1 MARPG
6 KLRWRQQAHRH
17 PVLPWPGTRR
27 ELAMIV
33 VTGATGTVGTG
44 VVKGLAERGERVRA
58 VSRHPS
64 AQGQGPG
71 ADAGGLVEWVAG
83 DLDDSRTLAGLA
95 DGASAI
101 FLLTTGQQG
110 PAQSRNVLAEAERAG
125 TGLIVSISALS
136 AGHGARDPI
145 STWHRAA
152 EAVLEAGS
160 VPWCVLRPGG
170 FMSNTAL
177 YWAGSV
183 KYAGT
188 VYAPFGSGRAAIIDP
203 GDISECAVRC
213 LLDPGHAGRTH
224 ELTGPQA
231 LSNGEQVQIIGH
243 AIGRDLTYV
252 DVPPGTAKEAMTD
265 RGMPADAAD
274 AVLGTLAAANAD
286 FASMVTGDVEAITG
300 HPATSFSEWVAANAA
315 AFR

>member
-1 MARPG
+1 
-6 KLRWRQQAHRH
+6 
-17 PVLPWPGTRR
+17 
-27 ELAMIV
+27 MIV
-33 VTGATGTVGTG
+33 VTGATGTVGSG
-44 VVKGLAERGERVRA
+44 VVKRLVERGEQVRA

-64 AQGQGPG
+64 GQRPG
-71 ADAGGLVEWVAG
+71 ADAGGLVEWLTG

-101 FLLTTGQQG
+101 FLLTAGQQG
-110 PAQSRNVLAEAERAG
+110 PAQSRSVLAEAERAG
-125 TGLIVSISALS
+125 AGLIVSISALS

-160 VPWCVLRPGG
+160 VPSCVLRPGG

-177 YWAGSV
+177 YWADSI
-183 KYAGT
+183 KYTGT
-188 VYAPFGSGRAAIIDP
+188 VYAPFASGRAAIIDP

-213 LLDPGHAGRTH
+213 LLDPGHAGGAY

-231 LSNGEQVQIIGH
+231 LSSGEQVEIIGH
-243 AIGRDLTYV
+243 AIGRDLTCV
-252 DVPPGTAKEAMTD
+252 DVPPDTARKAMVGG
-265 RGMPADAAD
+265 GMPADAAD
-274 AVLGTLAAANAD
+274 AVLGTLAAANTD
-286 FASMVTGDVEAITG
+286 FAAAVTGDVEAITG
-300 HPATSFSEWVAANAA
+300 RPATSFPEWVAANVA

>member
-1 MARPG
+1 MF
-6 KLRWRQQAHRH
+6 
-17 PVLPWPGTRR
+17 
-27 ELAMIV
+27 V
-33 VTGATGTVGTG
+33 VTGVTGTVGSG
-44 VVKGLAERGERVRA
+44 VVKRLAGRGEQVRA

-64 AQGQGPG
+64 GQGPG
-71 ADAGGLVEWVAG
+71 AGAGGLVEWFVG
-83 DLDDSRTLAGLA
+83 DLDDARTLAGLA

-101 FLLTTGQQG
+101 FLLTTGEQG

-125 TGLIVSISALS
+125 AGLIVSISALS
-136 AGHGARDPI
+136 VGHGARDPI

-160 VPWCVLRPGG
+160 VTWCVLRPDG

-177 YWAGSV
+177 YWAESIR
-183 KYAGT
+183 YAGA
-188 VYAPFGSGRAAIIDP
+188 VYAPFGDGRAAIIDP

-213 LLDPGHAGRTH
+213 LLDPGHAGRTY

-252 DVPPGTAKEAMTD
+252 DVPPGTA
-265 RGMPADAAD
+265 RRPWW
-274 AVLGTLAAANAD
+274 
-286 FASMVTGDVEAITG
+286 TGACPPTPPTPCSARWQRLI
-300 HPATSFSEWVAANAA
+300 PTSP
-315 AFR
+315 RR